1 MLRGKYTFG
10 GLFNKNAA
18 PPRRFMLLNTWSSV
32 GGTVRRVVDPLGG
45 GALLEEVHHWG
56 QALRVGSLAP
66 PLPVWSLSF
75 VTDRV
80 FFLLSAP
87 TAMPS
92 RY

>member
-1 MLRGKYTFG
+1 ME
-10 GLFNKNAA
+10 
-18 PPRRFMLLNTWSSV
+18 
-32 GGTVRRVVDPLGG
+32 PLGG

-66 PLPVWSLSF
+66 LPVWSLSF
-75 VTDRV
+75 VNDRV
-80 FFLLSAP
+80 FSLLSAP